1 MLELDEA
8 YAVHFVKQVKPRYAL
23 LLNVMRDQ
31 LDRFG
36 EIDTTAKLL
45 SHVAAATTGTV
56 VLNREDPRIAALAAK
71 APAGTTVRYFG
82 LADDLRHYFPSD
94 DDMATTV
101 SVEGVAGPLPSART
115 PLSPRSELRGAST
128 GTAELPADVTLTA
141 VGDHKATFQILRDIR
156 KMVLSKMPRL
166 PLGDIL
172 DTSSGRLKQI
182 VVDQVESMETTLA
195 HLLPEMPSNLLAP
208 VCVLVYLFTL
218 DWRMALLSLVSIPVG
233 MAFMMAIMGSYGKDY
248 QGAVETTQAMNET
261 IVEYIGGIEVIK
273 AFNQGKNSYEKF
285 SSRVRANA
293 AYYYNWMK
301 KCQFGMALAYAIASP
316 EVELVGIT
324 TCFGN
329 VRVEQSAHNCL
340 AVLDLLGRPEVPVYL
355 GADRPLQAT
364 EPYTPPA
371 STALIHGKNGIGGA
385 SVPASPYEPVGA
397 TSADGNAAVDYLI
410 DAARTYGPDL
420 VYVAAGPLSNLALAL
435 ERDAA
440 AMMSIGRVVV
450 MGGALTVPG
459 NVSAGAEANM
469 ASDPEAA
476 DAVLRSGRKLTMVGL
491 DVTHRVV
498 LTRRDIAGWT
508 GSGTMAGCA
517 FASMVEHYIG
527 SYEMN
532 APYLGGC
539 ALHDPLAVAVA
550 IDPTLVGA
558 LGCNLRVDLLGEYR
572 GRTICDERR
581 LSDPDKSALVAL
593 TVDAPRFLSEFKTR
607 MARVLG

>member
-1 MLELDEA
+1 MA
-8 YAVHFVKQVKPRYAL
+8 IK
-23 LLNVMRDQ
+23 
-31 LDRFG
+31 
-36 EIDTTAKLL
+36 KL
-45 SHVAAATTGTV
+45 
-56 VLNREDPRIAALAAK
+56 
-71 APAGTTVRYFG
+71 
-82 LADDLRHYFPSD
+82 
-94 DDMATTV
+94 
-101 SVEGVAGPLPSART
+101 
-115 PLSPRSELRGAST
+115 
-128 GTAELPADVTLTA
+128 
-141 VGDHKATFQILRDIR
+141 
-156 KMVLSKMPRL
+156 
-166 PLGDIL
+166 IL
-172 DTSSGRLKQI
+172 DLDMG
-182 VVDQVESMETTLA
+182 VDDA
-195 HLLPEMPSNLLAP
+195 
-208 VCVLVYLFTL
+208 
-218 DWRMALLSLVSIPVG
+218 
-233 MAFMMAIMGSYGKDY
+233 
-248 QGAVETTQAMNET
+248 
-261 IVEYIGGIEVIK
+261 
-273 AFNQGKNSYEKF
+273 
-285 SSRVRANA
+285 
-293 AYYYNWMK
+293 
-301 KCQFGMALAYAIASP
+301 MALAYAIASP

-329 VRVEQSAHNCL
+329 VRVDQSAHNCL

-420 VYVAAGPLSNLALAL
+420 VYVATGPLSNLALAL

-440 AMMSIGRVVV
+440 AVMSIGRVVV

-572 GRTICDERR
+572 GRTICAV
-581 LSDPDKSALVAL
+581 SYTHL
-593 TVDAPRFLSEFKTR
+593 TLPTNS
-607 MARVLG
+607 RV

>member
-1 MLELDEA
+1 
-8 YAVHFVKQVKPRYAL
+8 
-23 LLNVMRDQ
+23 
-31 LDRFG
+31 
-36 EIDTTAKLL
+36 
-45 SHVAAATTGTV
+45 
-56 VLNREDPRIAALAAK
+56 
-71 APAGTTVRYFG
+71 
-82 LADDLRHYFPSD
+82 
-94 DDMATTV
+94 MATKK
-101 SVEGVAGPLPSART
+101 L
-115 PLSPRSELRGAST
+115 
-128 GTAELPADVTLTA
+128 
-141 VGDHKATFQILRDIR
+141 
-156 KMVLSKMPRL
+156 
-166 PLGDIL
+166 IL
-172 DTSSGRLKQI
+172 DLDMG
-182 VVDQVESMETTLA
+182 VDDA
-195 HLLPEMPSNLLAP
+195 
-208 VCVLVYLFTL
+208 
-218 DWRMALLSLVSIPVG
+218 
-233 MAFMMAIMGSYGKDY
+233 
-248 QGAVETTQAMNET
+248 
-261 IVEYIGGIEVIK
+261 
-273 AFNQGKNSYEKF
+273 
-285 SSRVRANA
+285 
-293 AYYYNWMK
+293 
-301 KCQFGMALAYAIASP
+301 MALAYAIASP

-355 GADRPLQAT
+355 GADRPVKAT

-371 STALIHGKNGIGGA
+371 STTLIHGKNGIGGA

-420 VYVAAGPLSNLALAL
+420 VYVATGPLTNLALAL

-498 LTRRDIAGWT
+498 LTRRDVAGWT

-532 APYLGGC
+532 APWAAARCTIRWRLPWRLIPRSWVRS
-539 ALHDPLAVAVA
+539 AA
-550 IDPTLVGA
+550 ICVLICWASIAAAPFATSA
-558 LGCNLRVDLLGEYR
+558 AYPI
-572 GRTICDERR
+572 RTRAR
-581 LSDPDKSALVAL
+581 LW
-593 TVDAPRFLSEFKTR
+593 R
-607 MARVLG
+607 

>member
-1 MLELDEA
+1 MA
-8 YAVHFVKQVKPRYAL
+8 IK
-23 LLNVMRDQ
+23 
-31 LDRFG
+31 
-36 EIDTTAKLL
+36 KL
-45 SHVAAATTGTV
+45 
-56 VLNREDPRIAALAAK
+56 
-71 APAGTTVRYFG
+71 
-82 LADDLRHYFPSD
+82 
-94 DDMATTV
+94 
-101 SVEGVAGPLPSART
+101 
-115 PLSPRSELRGAST
+115 
-128 GTAELPADVTLTA
+128 
-141 VGDHKATFQILRDIR
+141 
-156 KMVLSKMPRL
+156 
-166 PLGDIL
+166 IL
-172 DTSSGRLKQI
+172 DLDMG
-182 VVDQVESMETTLA
+182 VDDA
-195 HLLPEMPSNLLAP
+195 
-208 VCVLVYLFTL
+208 
-218 DWRMALLSLVSIPVG
+218 
-233 MAFMMAIMGSYGKDY
+233 
-248 QGAVETTQAMNET
+248 
-261 IVEYIGGIEVIK
+261 
-273 AFNQGKNSYEKF
+273 
-285 SSRVRANA
+285 
-293 AYYYNWMK
+293 
-301 KCQFGMALAYAIASP
+301 MALAYAIASP

-355 GADRPLQAT
+355 GADRPPQAT

-420 VYVAAGPLSNLALAL
+420 VYVATGPLSNLALAL
-435 ERDAA
+435 ERDTA

-459 NVSAGAEANM
+459 NV
-469 ASDPEAA
+469 
-476 DAVLRSGRKLTMVGL
+476 VLRSGRKLTMVGL

>member
-1 MLELDEA
+1 M
-8 YAVHFVKQVKPRYAL
+8 RYFIT
-23 LLNVMRDQ
+23 NV
-31 LDRFG
+31 LPHH
-36 EIDTTAKLL
+36 L
-45 SHVAAATTGTV
+45 SGKYKISYAAA
-56 VLNREDPRIAALAAK
+56 N
-71 APAGTTVRYFG
+71 
-82 LADDLRHYFPSD
+82 
-94 DDMATTV
+94 
-101 SVEGVAGPLPSART
+101 
-115 PLSPRSELRGAST
+115 
-128 GTAELPADVTLTA
+128 
-141 VGDHKATFQILRDIR
+141 
-156 KMVLSKMPRL
+156 
-166 PLGDIL
+166 
-172 DTSSGRLKQI
+172 
-182 VVDQVESMETTLA
+182 
-195 HLLPEMPSNLLAP
+195 
-208 VCVLVYLFTL
+208 
-218 DWRMALLSLVSIPVG
+218 
-233 MAFMMAIMGSYGKDY
+233 
-248 QGAVETTQAMNET
+248 
-261 IVEYIGGIEVIK
+261 
-273 AFNQGKNSYEKF
+273 F
-285 SSRVRANA
+285 S
-293 AYYYNWMK
+293 W
-301 KCQFGMALAYAIASP
+301 
-316 EVELVGIT
+316 
-324 TCFGN
+324 
-329 VRVEQSAHNCL
+329 
-340 AVLDLLGRPEVPVYL
+340 
-355 GADRPLQAT
+355 
-364 EPYTPPA
+364 
-371 STALIHGKNGIGGA
+371 ALIHSSVFDEVFSIAPLNVSGA
-385 SVPASPYEPVGA
+385 IDDVDMPELVYASPYEPVGA

-420 VYVAAGPLSNLALAL
+420 IYVATGPLSNLALAL

-581 LSDPDKSALVAL
+581 VADPDKGALVAL